1 MKDSSST
8 VEDKEFLSSP
18 FQDCTNRLSKRKTI
32 RKRKR
37 KSMNQLEIL
46 SQEFALNS
54 EWDKQQISRLIKKTG
69 LTEAQIY
76 KWGWDQK
83 KKMFAQEKNKI
94 LVKSSLCD
102 IFSSIPECKFALRE
116 TPRVELGVLACTE
129 ALLPQVID
137 FHFYKLQKSYK
148 DMADEFRFDSSYKRN
163 LTCLFDTVNT
173 IEI

>member
-1 MKDSSST
+1 MKYSSSPE
-8 VEDKEFLSSP
+8 EDKEFLSSP

-37 KSMNQLEIL
+37 KSLNQLEIL
-46 SQEFALNS
+46 SQEFATNS
-54 EWDKQQISRLIKKTG
+54 EWDKQQISRLMKKTG

-102 IFSSIPECKFALRE
+102 IFASIPENKFLARE
-116 TPRVELGVLACTE
+116 TPKVELGILSCSE

-148 DMADEFRFDSSYKRN
+148 DMADEFRFDSTYKKN

>member
-1 MKDSSST
+1 
-8 VEDKEFLSSP
+8 
-18 FQDCTNRLSKRKTI
+18 
-32 RKRKR
+32 
-37 KSMNQLEIL
+37 MNQLEIL

-54 EWDKQQISRLIKKTG
+54 EWDKQQISRLMKKTG

-83 KKMFAQEKNKI
+83 KKIFAQEKNKI

-102 IFSSIPECKFALRE
+102 IFNSIPDFNFVLRE
-116 TPRVELGVLACTE
+116 TPRVELGLLACSE

-148 DMADEFRFDSSYKRN
+148 DMADEFRFDNTFKKN
-163 LTCLFDTVNT
+163 LTCLFETVNT
-173 IEI
+173 IET